1 MLFCKTGRKRKLNRI
16 IGVKHVVAENLK
28 KIESELSSYPT
39 LLLPVSK
46 TFPPDLILEA
56 YAYGCRQFGENR
68 VQELTAKY
76 EVLPKDIEWHLIGH
90 LQTNKVKYIAPFVSL
105 IQSVDSLKLLSEI
118 DRQAEK
124 CGRIIR
130 CLLQVFIAREETKFG
145 FDPDEVRQL
154 FRSGAL
160 GSFKHVQIDGLMGM
174 ATHTPDEA
182 QIRAEF
188 RLLRELFDE
197 LRSFDGLCPS
207 NMEILSMGMSSDY
220 LIACQ
225 EGSTMVRLG
234 SSVFGSR

>member
-1 MLFCKTGRKRKLNRI
+1 MFFCKTGRKRKLNRN
-16 IGVKHVVAENLK
+16 IGVKHAVAENLK

-39 LLLPVSK
+39 RLLPVSK
-46 TFPPDLILEA
+46 TFPPELVLEA
-56 YAYGCRQFGENR
+56 YNYGYRQFGENR

-118 DRQAEK
+118 DKQAKK
-124 CGRIIR
+124 CCRIIP
-130 CLLQVFIAREETKFG
+130 CLLQVFIAKEETKFG
-145 FDPDEVRQL
+145 FSPAEIREIFVSGVLAEFNHVRI
-154 FRSGAL
+154 S
-160 GSFKHVQIDGLMGM
+160 GLMGM
-174 ATHTPDEA
+174 ATQTPDQE

-188 RLLRELFDE
+188 RYLKSLFEDLKE
-197 LRSFDGLCPS
+197 FDGRYHS